1 MRELGY
7 QPKITK
13 AESAVHI
20 RLYGGEVEKFAR
32 DALPFL
38 MGLERMLEAVKGDK
52 QIYSKVQKLIEM
64 AKAEKVKA
72 RVEGFTVKGKRPRAR
87 LVIEADGV
95 TAEYLI
101 YLHKDNAVEL
111 RSGTTNREEAERRAA
126 LLRSA
131 GVRAE
136 VGRYYHKSLGR
147 DMWYIEVST
156 NALAAGSVHE
166 AVRKAVAEF
175 LRQCRDAGAIE
186 EGTFRRL
193 AAKLERGMQEWGEVR
208 FSVRLTKDGA
218 VEVVYRPRDPQSFNK
233 AVELLR
239 GLGMRD
245 SCEGEWCFV
254 HFTASEPEGG
264 KLGFVRI
271 TADGLRYIG
280 WLVLHGEG
288 EAKESAQQL

>member
-20 RLYGGEVEKFAR
+20 RLYGGEARKFAR

-38 MGLERMLEAVKGDK
+38 VGLERMLEAVKGDK

-111 RSGTTNREEAERRAA
+111 RSGTTNREEAERKAA

-156 NALAAGSVHE
+156 NALAADSVHE

-175 LRQCRDAGAIE
+175 LRQCRDAGAFGE
-186 EGTFRRL
+186 DTYSRLVKKFEGRVP
-193 AAKLERGMQEWGEVR
+193 EWGDVK
-208 FSVRLTKDGA
+208 FSINA
-218 VEVVYRPRDPQSFNK
+218 VKKR
-233 AVELLR
+233 LR
-239 GLGMRD
+239 GYGI
-245 SCEGEWCFV
+245 S
-254 HFTASEPEGG
+254 T
-264 KLGFVRI
+264 
-271 TADGLRYIG
+271 
-280 WLVLHGEG
+280 
-288 EAKESAQQL
+288 Q